1 LPRANRSK
9 HSGHNRYIYRIIHDE
24 TGGGHARKLYVF
36 PFKRECKF
44 VDGARRPDMA
54 MRWANTSSQR
64 YELDGMIK
72 AGLQQEHKKQSR
84 KPFSKSLGGAPG
96 ITAAGT
102 ARTAGLSTVKAASGF
117 EVEED

>member
-1 LPRANRSK
+1 
-9 HSGHNRYIYRIIHDE
+9 
-24 TGGGHARKLYVF
+24 
-36 PFKRECKF
+36 
-44 VDGARRPDMA
+44 
-54 MRWANTSSQR
+54 
-64 YELDGMIK
+64 MIK